1 MQNILNRLCPLLEP
15 VLEFRSGRT
24 RARLRN
30 DVKIE
35 KMVLIATCGWWE
47 KENFDTLI
55 RIVRELAE
63 DASVEFSGAVLR
75 PHAFLMEQNGKLT
88 AHGKAVLAAAKTAG
102 KELIINGEI
111 KRETLDAICQPF
123 IPEDELRKMYNQMI
137 MHQ

>member
-1 MQNILNRLCPLLEP
+1 MGI
-15 VLEFRSGRT
+15 
-24 RARLRN
+24 
-30 DVKIE
+30 
-35 KMVLIATCGWWE
+35 
-47 KENFDTLI
+47 
-55 RIVRELAE
+55 
-63 DASVEFSGAVLR
+63 R

-137 MHQ
+137 MNQQAP